1 MLKLKDRCFESVG
14 LSTVV
19 LVAALVF
26 QERQEEINMY
36 VCMQYIYSVY
46 VPVFTYIRTYS
57 AVPVC

>member
-36 VCMQYIYSVY
+36 VCIQYVY
-46 VPVFTYIRTYS
+46 VPVFMCIRT
-57 AVPVC
+57 